1 MRFTLRHLEVFA
13 AIATLENVSAAAD
26 TLGMSQSAASTALAE
41 LERRSGRPLFERA
54 GKRLRLNETGRK
66 LLPYAL
72 EMIDRAG
79 EIERLL
85 EGRSGPG
92 PLRLGAT
99 ATIGNYLAPWVIE
112 RYRESYADAPVDLTI
127 GNTREIAAR
136 VLEFGLDLGLIEG
149 DYSHPDLIV
158 SNWLDDE
165 LAVFCS
171 PTHPLAA
178 KRRCSLD
185 RLLEE
190 RWAVREQGSG
200 TRQTLDRAMSRHW
213 TRWRI
218 GIVLQQIEA
227 IKATVEVGRM
237 IGCLSRL
244 ALRDA
249 FASGRLVEIKVDELD
264 LRRRLYTVT
273 HRERHMSAAIT
284 SFAAICQEV
293 RAAGGMGSTASS
305 GAPLSS

>member
-99 ATIGNYLAPWVIE
+99 AGHRL
-112 RYRESYADAPVDLTI
+112 D
-127 GNTREIAAR
+127 R
-136 VLEFGLDLGLIEG
+136 VEHCEGMLGLDRGTGG
-149 DYSHPDLIV
+149 DGRHR
-158 SNWLDDE
+158 DE
-165 LAVFCS
+165 
-171 PTHPLAA
+171 P
-178 KRRCSLD
+178 
-185 RLLEE
+185 
-190 RWAVREQGSG
+190 
-200 TRQTLDRAMSRHW
+200 
-213 TRWRI
+213 
-218 GIVLQQIEA
+218 
-227 IKATVEVGRM
+227 
-237 IGCLSRL
+237 
-244 ALRDA
+244 
-249 FASGRLVEIKVDELD
+249 
-264 LRRRLYTVT
+264 
-273 HRERHMSAAIT
+273 
-284 SFAAICQEV
+284 
-293 RAAGGMGSTASS
+293 
-305 GAPLSS
+305 